1 MVEDE
6 NSIDASHGDN
16 TDNDAGARADVCGGD
31 GDDSATDLQQIG
43 GIEFGSYFSPFVSRY
58 HGNSSLS
65 VQHFQLIAIP
75 SSCEIKKREPVFRHL
90 LLHSSETM
98 IIKIVLILLL
108 TCLIAGIFKWHSN
121 GYLCQLQTKR

>member
-31 GDDSATDLQQIG
+31 DDDSATDLQQID
-43 GIEFGSYFSPFVSRY
+43 GIEFESYFSPFVSRH

-65 VQHFQLIAIP
+65 LQRFQLIVIP
-75 SSCEIKKREPVFRHL
+75 SSCEIKKRESVFTHL
-90 LLHSSETM
+90 LLHSFETM
-98 IIKIVLILLL
+98 IIKILVLILLL
-108 TCLIAGIFKWHSN
+108 TCLIAGIFIWHSN
-121 GYLCQLQTKR
+121 GYLCQLQT